1 MFSEDMGERVL
12 NDCILED
19 VTRWYL
25 EKGQEKDEVQKVQAR
40 NSKAGLL
47 HTLANTRF
55 NYFL

>member
-1 MFSEDMGERVL
+1 MGERVL

-47 HTLANTRF
+47 HTLANTGF